1 MRSIVHCLVL
11 TAIVLCCSALA
22 YSSDPEYQPKIEPS
36 SNEGKQAIES
46 FRIPEGMQVE
56 LAAAEPNVANPV
68 AFAFDEQGRIFVCE
82 TFRQK
87 QGVEDNRGH
96 MYWLEDDLQAQTVA
110 DRRQY
115 MLKNHP
121 EMLSAWT
128 AQHDRIRLLEDENRD
143 GTYETAYVY
152 ADGFND
158 LVTGTGAGILEFDGD
173 VYYTCIPRLW
183 KFEDT
188 NGDGRADEREILQDG
203 FGVRFAFR
211 GHDMHGLTLGP
222 DGRIYFSIGD
232 RGYNLITEDGRVLK
246 RPDTGAVFRCERDGS
261 NLEEFAYGLRNPQE
275 LAFDNDGNL
284 FTGDNN
290 SDSGDKARWV
300 YVAEG
305 SDSGWRMYYQY
316 LSDRGP
322 WNRERI
328 WYPFQADEETTAVQP
343 AYTLPPI
350 ANLGDGPSGLVSYYG
365 VGLPDRYQ
373 GHFFLADFR
382 GQASNSGIRSF
393 ANKAKGAGFELVD
406 SHEYLWNTLVT
417 DVDFGYDGRLYFSD
431 WVNGWDGIQKGRIY
445 RQQPV
450 EDSLKQPGNEVARI
464 FQKKFADRSAE
475 ELTAMLSHADRR
487 VRQRAQIEMATR
499 NAHEE
504 LVVVA
509 IHSDDLKARK
519 HAIWGLWEIARQPG
533 KKNVLAKLIPLLQN
547 QNPDIVAQVCRVFG
561 DCRYQKAS
569 TEIQAALKHENPRV
583 LYYAAIAC
591 GKLGIASAKDE
602 LLSLATTRGKEDPVL
617 RHALVMGLTGIGAAQ
632 QSTEQAVELLDD
644 PKAGTLDSR
653 LAVVVALRRLRDS
666 AISQFLN
673 DAEPKVVIESARAI
687 HDERIE
693 VAMPALARYQGN
705 LTFSEALARRVV
717 NANYLLGQQENAET
731 LVQIATNDR
740 LSETVRQQA
749 MTALLSWSSGSNI
762 DAVIGKYRPRTGQSA
777 PYLKEIV
784 SGSLPDLFRASEK
797 LQKQA
802 VELAALLE
810 ISDIAPQMME
820 YVDDE
825 KASVDLRVSAL
836 LALDQIATKKA
847 DPIVKR
853 MISSELPEL
862 RKTARKIFATRHPAE
877 AGPVLQAAIDEGTLA
892 EQQDAIHQLA
902 RLDAKMTQQILAD
915 LLQKML
921 ADQLPLGLHLDVIQA
936 AETTQDQQLT
946 GLVKSYN
953 EKFEAGNPIEKFRVC
968 LEGGNKTLGEELF
981 FGNAAASC
989 RRCHLVNGQ
998 GGGVGPDLS
1007 EIGKKNEA
1015 HYLLESIVDPNAKIA
1030 KGFETVLLVT
1040 IEGKIVSGII
1050 KEETDDFI
1058 TLVKPMGE
1066 IVQIAQDDI
1075 EDQAPGKS
1083 GMPADIANQMTKAQ
1097 IRDLVAYLKT
1107 LTKKKNV
1114 EAHGIEE

>member
-1 MRSIVHCLVL
+1 MRSMIHCLFL
-11 TAIVLCCSALA
+11 TATVLCCSALA
-22 YSSDPEYQPKIEPS
+22 YSAETEYQPKIEPGS
-36 SNEGKQAIES
+36 DEGKQAIES
-46 FRIPEGMQVE
+46 FRIPDGMQVE

-96 MYWLEDDLQAQTVA
+96 MYWLEDDLKAQTVA

-115 MLKNHP
+115 MLKHHP
-121 EMLSAWT
+121 EMLSVWT
-128 AQHDRIRLLEDENRD
+128 AQHDRIRLLEDDNKD
-143 GTYETAYVY
+143 GKYETAHVY

-158 LVTGTGAGILEFDGD
+158 LVTGTGAGVLAFDGD

-183 KFEDT
+183 KLEDT
-188 NGDGRADEREILQDG
+188 NGDGQADEREILQDG

-275 LAFDNDGNL
+275 LAFDDDGNL

-316 LSDRGP
+316 LNDRGP

-393 ANKAKGAGFELVD
+393 ANKPKGAGFELVD

-445 RQQPV
+445 RQQP
-450 EDSLKQPGNEVARI
+450 EDDSLKQPGDEVARI
-464 FQKKFADRSAE
+464 FQQKFAEKSIE
-475 ELTAMLSHADRR
+475 ELCEMLSHADRR
-487 VRQRAQIEMATR
+487 VRQRAQIELATR
-499 NAHEE
+499 NAQQE
-504 LVVVA
+504 LVEVA
-509 IHSDDLKARK
+509 VNSDDSKARQ

-533 KKNVLAKLIPLLQN
+533 KKSVLAKIMLLFED
-547 QNPDIVAQVCRVFG
+547 QNPDIVAQVCRVIG

-569 TEIQAALKHENPRV
+569 SHIQAALKHENPRV
-583 LYYAAIAC
+583 VYYAAIAS
-591 GKLGIASAKDE
+591 GKLGIESAQEE
-602 LLSLATTRGKEDPVL
+602 LLSLATTRGKDDPVL
-617 RHALVMGLTGIGAAQ
+617 RHAVVMGLTGIGLAQ
-632 QSTEQAVELLDD
+632 MSSKQTIEFLDD

-666 AISQFLN
+666 GIARYLN
-673 DAEPKVVIESARAI
+673 DAEPKVVIEAARAI
-687 HDERIE
+687 HDELIE
-693 VAMPALARYQGN
+693 DALPALAGYQGN
-705 LTFSEALARRVV
+705 LTFSDALARRVV
-717 NANYLLGQQENAET
+717 NANYLLGQQENTET

-740 LSETVRQQA
+740 ISETVRQQA
-749 MTALLSWSSGSNI
+749 MTALLNWSSGSNI
-762 DAVIGKYRPRTGQSA
+762 DAVIGKYRPRMGQSA
-777 PYLKEIV
+777 PYLKKIV
-784 SGSLPDLFRASEK
+784 SGSLPDLFRATEK

-825 KASVDLRVSAL
+825 MASVDLRVSAL

-847 DPIVKR
+847 DQIVKR
-853 MISSELPEL
+853 MITSELPEL
-862 RKTARKIFATRHPAE
+862 RTTARKIFAARHPAE
-877 AGPVLQAAIDEGTLA
+877 AGPVLQAAIEEGTLV

-902 RLDAKMTQQILAD
+902 RLDAQTTQKILAE

-921 ADQLPLGLHLDVIQA
+921 TDQLPLGLHLDVIQA
-936 AETTQDQQLT
+936 AEATQDQQLM
-946 GLVKSYN
+946 GIVNSYN
-953 EKFEAGNPIEKFRVC
+953 ERLEAGNPVEKFRVC
-968 LEGGNKTLGEELF
+968 LEGGNTTLGEELF

-1007 EIGKKNEA
+1007 EIGKKNDA

-1030 KGFETVLLVT
+1030 KGFETVLIITV
-1040 IEGKIVSGII
+1040 EGKIVSGII

-1066 IVQIAQDDI
+1066 IVKIAQDDI
-1075 EDQAPGKS
+1075 DDRAPGKS

-1107 LTKKKNV
+1107 LTEKKNV
-1114 EAHGIEE
+1114 EAHGVEE